1 MRTKRFNYYKKL
13 INIYMKS
20 IVMRKIYVL
29 ALVIPLLSSCLDDGN
44 EDKSEVGSDVQI
56 EMYEEVSADPNAL
69 LLLSMTEQVFSC
81 SNYQIAATTQ
91 ITEDAIIIDYTGIVV
106 PNGCITSQGP
116 AFSKDLFAV
125 EEGTYRLE
133 LRVDD
138 ELNEG
143 TLEVNDSLFAI
154 TMTSSPSVDILTD
167 TLLRI
172 PDGLYWGSI
181 AYYDQADVDLV
192 DSFVDSLNQMPIEMS
207 TLKDGNYGYF
217 ELENQQIEVTP
228 PDGGY
233 ARGIYFK
240 YIGDDEAEV
249 RNTIIDY
256 ALTYPD
262 KLVIRF
268 ANYKGEV
275 ISIYNK

>member
-1 MRTKRFNYYKKL
+1 
-13 INIYMKS
+13 MKS

-29 ALVIPLLSSCLDDGN
+29 ALVIPLLSSCLGDEN

-56 EMYEEVSADPNAL
+56 ELYENLTSDPNRL
-69 LLLSMTEQVFSC
+69 LIVSKTEQQFSC
-81 SNYQIAATTQ
+81 SNYQIAANAQ
-91 ITEDAIIIDYTGIVV
+91 MTEESIIIDYTGIVV
-106 PNGCITSQGP
+106 PNGCITSPGP
-116 AFSKDLFAV
+116 AFFEGSFPIED
-125 EEGTYRLE
+125 GTYRLE
-133 LRVDD
+133 LRVDE

-143 TLEVNDSLFAI
+143 SLEVNDSLFAI
-154 TMTSSPSVDILTD
+154 TMTNSPSVDILTD

-172 PDGLYWGSI
+172 PDGLYWGSV
-181 AYYDQADVDLV
+181 AYNDQADVDLV
-192 DSFVDSLNQMPIEMS
+192 DSFVDSLQQLAIEVPM
-207 TLKDGNYGYF
+207 LKDGYYGYF
-217 ELENQQIEVTP
+217 ELENQQIDVTP

-233 ARGIYFK
+233 ARGLYFK
-240 YIGDDEAEV
+240 YLGEDEAEV